1 MTDEQL
7 NQRFGQLVNAQ
18 LRFQEQLGEMG
29 GIVRLSLERHAEHER
44 ELDAIRQRQA
54 EQDQRFDVLLEELR
68 YLIRQRLTDGTSEP
82 SN

>member
-18 LRFQEQLGEMG
+18 LRFQEQLGEMAG
-29 GIVRLSLERHAEHER
+29 VVRLSLERHAEHER
-44 ELDAIRQRQA
+44 ELAEIRQRQE

-68 YLIRQRLTDGTSEP
+68 YLIRHRPPEGS
-82 SN
+82 